1 MVKDQGVVC
10 GIIRVSDPCPQLMM
24 MIMMM
29 MMMVIMMTEE
39 EWEGKG
45 GGEIENRNKPLKTLD
60 WYLTSS
66 QQDQTVYR
74 QVPSNSHGSNNYNLK

>member
-45 GGEIENRNKPLKTLD
+45 GGEIEN
-60 WYLTSS
+60 
-66 QQDQTVYR
+66 
-74 QVPSNSHGSNNYNLK
+74 